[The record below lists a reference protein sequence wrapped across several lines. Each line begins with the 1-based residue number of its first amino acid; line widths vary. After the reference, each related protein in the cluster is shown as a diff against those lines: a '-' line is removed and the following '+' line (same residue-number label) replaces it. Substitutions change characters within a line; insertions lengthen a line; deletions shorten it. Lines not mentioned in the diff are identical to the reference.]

1 MTWRDTLE
9 GLKQEL
15 TEVRTQR
22 QRRVEEE
29 DAGLQKER
37 DDLSRMAK
45 DLGVDELLAEMNA
58 TLLDGKGEIETIIGW
73 ESNDGDPDLDGVI
86 SMNGDEPDDDDEDTD
101 VITTILSWEE
111 GGEMEIAVD
120 LGLSDEGI
128 YLQINEIEIRPER
141 DALEQGLI
149 VAFRDE
155 LDLSKFGYSDQKSNG
170 KRPGNRARQGRVR
183 SRRLS
188 VDRRLFCRL

>member
-58 TLLDGKGEIETIIGW
+58 TLLDGKGEIQTIIGW
-73 ESNDGDPDLDGVI
+73 ESDDDDPDLDGVI
-86 SMNGDEPDDDDEDTD
+86 SMNGDEPDDDGEDTD

-111 GGEMEIAVD
+111 GGEMEIAID

-155 LDLSKFGYSDQKSNG
+155 LDL
-170 KRPGNRARQGRVR
+170 
-183 SRRLS
+183 
-188 VDRRLFCRL
+188 

>member
-9 GLKQEL
+9 GLKQVL

-58 TLLDGKGEIETIIGW
+58 TLLDGKGEIQTIIGW
-73 ESNDGDPDLDGVI
+73 ESDDGDPDLEGVI

-155 LDLSKFGYSDQKSNG
+155 LDL
-170 KRPGNRARQGRVR
+170 
-183 SRRLS
+183 
-188 VDRRLFCRL
+188 

>member
-29 DAGLQKER
+29 DADLQKER
-37 DDLSRMAK
+37 ADLSRMAK

-58 TLLDGKGEIETIIGW
+58 TLLDGKGEIQTIIGW
-73 ESNDGDPDLDGVI
+73 ESDDGDPDLEGVI
-86 SMNGDEPDDDDEDTD
+86 TMNGDEPDDDDEDTD

-155 LDLSKFGYSDQKSNG
+155 LDL
-170 KRPGNRARQGRVR
+170 
-183 SRRLS
+183 
-188 VDRRLFCRL
+188 

>member
-58 TLLDGKGEIETIIGW
+58 TLLDGKGEIQTIIGW
-73 ESNDGDPDLDGVI
+73 ESDDGDPDLEGVI
-86 SMNGDEPDDDDEDTD
+86 SMNGDEPNDDDEDTD

-155 LDLSKFGYSDQKSNG
+155 LDL
-170 KRPGNRARQGRVR
+170 
-183 SRRLS
+183 
-188 VDRRLFCRL
+188 

>member
-58 TLLDGKGEIETIIGW
+58 TLLDGKGETQTIIGW
-73 ESNDGDPDLDGVI
+73 ESDDGDPDLEGVI
-86 SMNGDEPDDDDEDTD
+86 SMNGDEPDYDDEDTD

-155 LDLSKFGYSDQKSNG
+155 LDL
-170 KRPGNRARQGRVR
+170 
-183 SRRLS
+183 
-188 VDRRLFCRL
+188 

>member
-37 DDLSRMAK
+37 DDLSSMAK

-58 TLLDGKGEIETIIGW
+58 TLLDGKGEIQTIVGW
-73 ESNDGDPDLDGVI
+73 VSDDGDPDLDGVI
-86 SMNGDEPDDDDEDTD
+86 SMNGDEPDDDGEDTD

-155 LDLSKFGYSDQKSNG
+155 LDL
-170 KRPGNRARQGRVR
+170 
-183 SRRLS
+183 
-188 VDRRLFCRL
+188 

>member
-15 TEVRTQR
+15 TEVRAQR
-22 QRRVEEE
+22 QRRVEED
-29 DAGLQKER
+29 DAELRKER
-37 DDLSRMAK
+37 EDLSVMAK

-58 TLLDGKGEIETIIGW
+58 TLLAGKGEIETIIGW
-73 ESNDGDPDLDGVI
+73 ESSGGDPELDPGI
-86 SMNGDEPDDDDEDTD
+86 SMNGDEPDDDEDTD
-101 VITTILSWEE
+101 VITTVLSWDE

-149 VAFRDE
+149 EAFRDE
-155 LDLSKFGYSDQKSNG
+155 LDL
-170 KRPGNRARQGRVR
+170 
-183 SRRLS
+183 
-188 VDRRLFCRL
+188 

>member
-58 TLLDGKGEIETIIGW
+58 TLLDGRGEIETIIGW
-73 ESNDGDPDLDGVI
+73 ESDDGDPDLDGVI
-86 SMNGDEPDDDDEDTD
+86 SMNGDEPDDDDEDTN

-155 LDLSKFGYSDQKSNG
+155 LDL
-170 KRPGNRARQGRVR
+170 
-183 SRRLS
+183 
-188 VDRRLFCRL
+188 